1 MRVLVI
7 NISIRS
13 VCVSSVS
20 LLTEGVQSW
29 YNEHLIKGRVGAEH
43 AQLMQ
48 SNS

>member
-20 LLTEGVQSW
+20 PLTEGVQSW
-29 YNEHLIKGRVGAEH
+29 YNEHLVKDRVGAEH
-43 AQLMQ
+43 AQFMQ